1 MIHIIYISTLCV
13 YLLPYFIIHG
23 PVLVKDMQTLDLKRS
38 RFHFLVQ
45 NDAQYSESNK
55 KINFQTFPTIF
66 YISFTNFK
74 CFYRP
79 KFKKKLSQKIRNALK
94 RIFVFMSF

>member
-55 KINFQTFPTIF
+55 KNNFQTSPTICPAC
-66 YISFTNFK
+66 IWIEDPSFTS
-74 CFYRP
+74 YR
-79 KFKKKLSQKIRNALK
+79 L
-94 RIFVFMSF
+94 